1 MNRIH
6 ILSIDSIFA
15 LKTLPI
21 AFAITHTFMRPDSTF
36 IEDGLTSPIYAIVGI
51 ALLLVAGLVIWNL
64 KRRHHHAV
72 DEINGLRCK
81 LNEFDRYL
89 RNITREKDWLMEETH
104 HRVKNNLQMAIS
116 LLNTQ
121 STFLTDKEARQAV
134 RNTQHRMFAISLV
147 YQKLYQ
153 EDALSTIDTPQ
164 YTGELLDYLKDEYE
178 AGSNIDFDLK
188 TVPLKLDVTLAIP
201 FGLIITEAIS
211 NVFRHAFT
219 NGEKGNVSIS
229 LDSDDGRHYTL
240 MIRDNGTGLPD
251 GFDPYADTSM
261 GLMLMTGLS
270 RQVRGTLQIYN
281 DNGVT
286 VALDFLNDGRLPENF

>member
-1 MNRIH
+1 MN
-6 ILSIDSIFA
+6 
-15 LKTLPI
+15 TLPV
-21 AFAITHTFMRPDSTF
+21 AFTITHSFMCLHSTF
-36 IEDGLTSPIYAIVGI
+36 VDAGTGYPLYAIAGI
-51 ALLLVAGLVIWNL
+51 VLLLVTGVVIWRQGRKYHQAL
-64 KRRHHHAV
+64 Q
-72 DEINGLRCK
+72 EITSLRCK

-89 RNITREKDWLMEETH
+89 GNITREKDWLIEETH

-121 STFLTDKEARQAV
+121 YTFLADNEARQAV

-153 EDALSTIDTPQ
+153 EDALSTIDIPQ
-164 YTGELLDYLKDEYE
+164 YISELLDYLKDEYE
-178 AGSNIDFDLK
+178 VAADIDFNLK

-211 NVFRHAFT
+211 NIFRHAFT
-219 NGEKGNVSIS
+219 GREDGSVYIS
-229 LDSDDGRHYTL
+229 MQSNNGRHYKL
-240 MIRDNGTGLPD
+240 LIKDNGVGLPVS
-251 GFDPYADTSM
+251 FDPYADTSM

-270 RQVRGTLQIYN
+270 RQVRGTLQICN

-286 VALDFLNDGRLPENF
+286 IVLEFLNDGRLPENL